1 MNAIAQPD
9 PVRAVAEACAR
20 GSEDGNLNFPQQL
33 AMLAAAGVEGYY
45 CDLRDATKRYYLP
58 NGATVDVK
66 AHRHEVPVSAQ
77 FDAAAIE
84 RAVRQAQ
91 AGTLHYKAFCD
102 TVMAAGCPGYLV
114 SILGRR
120 VVYFGRTA
128 ETHVEHFPAGK

>member
-9 PVRAVAEACAR
+9 RVRAVAEACVR
-20 GSEDGNLNFPQQL
+20 GSEDGSLNFPQQL
-33 AMLAAAGVEGYY
+33 GMLAAAGLEGYY
-45 CDLRDATKRYYLP
+45 CDLRDGSKRYYMP
-58 NGATVDVK
+58 SGATIDVK
-66 AHRHEVPVSAQ
+66 AHRHDVPVAEH

-91 AGTLHYKAFCD
+91 AGALHYKAFCK